1 MNKMSDKLSLDL
13 DKLTGRKK
21 ICAVTPKRGRLIVGY
36 MADGVVRKES
46 EIADH
51 LRDTWGRD
59 TLNRGRITYFCR
71 CIKDVNGKSMFEVTG
86 KRPRDIR
93 FIPWGE
99 R

>member
-1 MNKMSDKLSLDL
+1 MNDKINLDL

-21 ICAVTPKRGRLIVGY
+21 ICAVTPKRGRLIVNF
-36 MADGVVRKES
+36 MADGIVRKES
-46 EIADH
+46 EIADR

-71 CIKDVNGKSMFEVTG
+71 CIKDVKGRPMFEVSG

-93 FIPWGE
+93 FILWDE

>member
-1 MNKMSDKLSLDL
+1 MTDKITLDL

-21 ICAVTPKRGRLIVGY
+21 ICAVTPKRGRRIVGY
-36 MADGVVRKES
+36 MAEGVVRKES
-46 EIADH
+46 EIADQ

-93 FIPWGE
+93 FIPWDE